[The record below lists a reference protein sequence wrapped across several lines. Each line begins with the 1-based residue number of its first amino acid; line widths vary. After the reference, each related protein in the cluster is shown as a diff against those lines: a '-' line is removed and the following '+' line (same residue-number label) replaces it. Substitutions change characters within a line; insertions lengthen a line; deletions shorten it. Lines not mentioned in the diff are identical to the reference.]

1 MTAEPADGEY
11 WVVLRL
17 ADNTRAVAVATQIGT
32 DISWVLLD
40 ELADPSDVEPL
51 FRVDLYVDGA
61 GPAKVP
67 DPA

>member
-51 FRVDLYVDGA
+51 FRVDLYADGDR
-61 GPAKVP
+61 PS
-67 DPA
+67 